1 MKQAGE
7 SVFVID
13 DDESVRSS
21 LSLFLQ
27 LCNYNVESFESSEEY
42 LAREDHTG
50 AGCIIL
56 DVNMSG
62 KSGLELQEVLIS
74 LNSHLPIIFI
84 TGYGNIHMSV
94 ETVKKGAVNY
104 LEKPFNE
111 EELLHSVSE
120 AVALSHKMLAEK
132 EEILK
137 AKQLIQ
143 TLTTR
148 EYEILTYIITG
159 MLNKQ
164 IAYKLNIGEHTVKVH
179 RRSICEKL
187 MVKSVPEIIRIA
199 DKAAIIPSNYKT

>member
-1 MKQAGE
+1 MKLPGE
-7 SVFVID
+7 TVFVID

-27 LCNYNVESFESSEEY
+27 LLNYNVESFESSEEY
-42 LAREDHTG
+42 LAREDHKG

-74 LNSHLPIIFI
+74 RNSHLPIIFI

-164 IAYKLNIGEHTVKVH
+164 IGYKLNIVEHTVKVH

-187 MVKSVPEIIRIA
+187 GVKSVPEIIRIA
-199 DKAAIIPSNYKT
+199 DKAGIVPSDYKP